1 MNILR
6 FSAPAT
12 ARAALLTAALLLMPT
27 FQANA
32 DKYWEQKVSLF
43 DHLTITEN
51 DIVFLGNSITDG
63 GNFEEL
69 FKREDVKNR
78 GIRSD
83 IIPGVMKRL
92 DQVVKGHPRKIFLL
106 IGINDVSHGHS
117 VDKLAQRYEN
127 LVKEIM
133 RRSPQTKLYL
143 QSIMPIDNRFGVYRN
158 LRGKEQTVVD
168 FNKRIQAIAEENG
181 LTYIDLWPVLSD
193 KEGRMRSDF
202 TNDGLHLTGPGYR
215 AWTNAIRHFLDE

>member
-1 MNILR
+1 MNILK

-43 DHLTITEN
+43 DHLPITEN

-117 VDKLAQRYEN
+117 IDKLAQRYEN

-158 LRGKEQTVVD
+158 LRGKEQTVMD

-202 TNDGLHLTGPGYR
+202 TNDGLHLTGPGYH

>member
-1 MNILR
+1 MNILK

-12 ARAALLTAALLLMPT
+12 ARAALLTGALLLMPT

-43 DHLTITEN
+43 DHLPITEN

-158 LRGKEQTVVD
+158 LRGKEQTVMD

>member
-1 MNILR
+1 MNILK

-43 DHLTITEN
+43 DHLPITEN

-117 VDKLAQRYEN
+117 IDKLAQRYEN

-158 LRGKEQTVVD
+158 LRGKEQTVMD

-181 LTYIDLWPVLSD
+181 LAYIDLWPVLSD